1 MSNLRAEL
9 PSLKEKDYMIFG
21 FLVIGFDVT
30 AISNLL
36 NITANT
42 VYIRKSRIRRQIE
55 ELNPEHSAQFLE
67 VLGG

>member
-1 MSNLRAEL
+1 MV
-9 PSLKEKDYMIFG
+9 FG

-30 AISNLL
+30 TISNLL

-67 VLGG
+67 VL